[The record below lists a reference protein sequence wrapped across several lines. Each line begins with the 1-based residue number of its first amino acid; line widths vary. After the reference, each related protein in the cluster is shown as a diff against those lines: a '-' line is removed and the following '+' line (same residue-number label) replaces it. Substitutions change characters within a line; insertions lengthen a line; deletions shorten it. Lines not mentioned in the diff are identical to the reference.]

1 MVLTFTLTLAQR
13 ARARSDAAA
22 SFLFIDGAGALFGR
36 RRRGGELRAA
46 VAKALV
52 GRLFRGGGESRAA
65 VAKARAGDLGGGVEE
80 RRRRRGVTS
89 GRRGW
94 TRGSGELTRP

>member
-1 MVLTFTLTLAQR
+1 
-13 ARARSDAAA
+13 
-22 SFLFIDGAGALFGR
+22 
-36 RRRGGELRAA
+36 LRAA

-80 RRRRRGVTS
+80 RRRRGVTS

>member
-22 SFLFIDGAGALFGR
+22 SFRWTGALFGR
-36 RRRGGELRAA
+36 RRGGESRAA
-46 VAKALV
+46 VAKALF
-52 GRLFRGGGESRAA
+52 GRLFRGGESRAA
-65 VAKARAGDLGGGVEE
+65 VAKARAGDLGGGVGE

>member
-13 ARARSDAAA
+13 ARARSDA
-22 SFLFIDGAGALFGR
+22 FRLTGALFGR
-36 RRRGGELRAA
+36 PLRGGESRAA
-46 VAKALV
+46 VAKALF

-80 RRRRRGVTS
+80 RRRRGVTS

>member
-1 MVLTFTLTLAQR
+1 MVFIFTFTLAQR
-13 ARARSDAAA
+13 ARARADAAA
-22 SFLFIDGAGALFGR
+22 SFRWTGALFGR

-65 VAKARAGDLGGGVEE
+65 VAKARAGDLGGGVWA

>member
-13 ARARSDAAA
+13 ARARADAAA
-22 SFLFIDGAGALFGR
+22 SFRWTGALFGR
-36 RRRGGELRAA
+36 RRGGESRAA

-52 GRLFRGGGESRAA
+52 GRLFRGGGDSRAA

>member
-13 ARARSDAAA
+13 ARARSDA
-22 SFLFIDGAGALFGR
+22 FRLTGALFGR
-36 RRRGGELRAA
+36 PLRGGESRAA
-46 VAKALV
+46 VAKALF

-65 VAKARAGDLGGGVEE
+65 VAKARAGDLGGGVWA